1 MNLKLDLATL
11 TAGCEA
17 EKLHL
22 SGAIQNYG
30 ALLILDLNGLRI
42 SHISSNFA
50 AFTGIAAE
58 CLLDSSPEETL
69 PWLAEV
75 VASWL
80 KTGKT
85 EVHRLLPRI
94 FSNAAGCLDGW
105 LIGSAEQVI
114 VELLPSRQAPP
125 LPEHRLQLPLF
136 DTPRDNEQLAAY
148 SQTLI
153 AGIQEASGL
162 ARVMLYR
169 FHEDFSGEVI
179 AERAAPGLGS
189 YLGLRF
195 PASDIPAIARR
206 LYLINPWRGIPDI
219 HAPISPII
227 GEGTPDLTHSL
238 LRSVSP
244 VHLKYLENM
253 GVEASFS
260 LPIKIGG
267 QLWGLVTCHHPSPRV
282 LDPQSCQ
289 LCASLAKSYAM
300 GLGIFLAQQ
309 RMQLIDSLSRRIE
322 SILQNLKSQ
331 DNPLE
336 SLISQADRLLELM
349 DADGLAIASGDE
361 YVACGQAP
369 EADAVSRL
377 DQWFQQQ
384 SEVVIMVDDPAV
396 QHPALTAILTPLA
409 GLAAIKVD
417 NVRQS
422 SLASQKLRLYWF
434 RVEEPRQ
441 VTWAGNP
448 DKPLAENTKVPTLAP
463 RHSFERWVE
472 VKSNTCR
479 PWNNQDRLHCAHL
492 RNALLRAIR

>member
-22 SGAIQNYG
+22 SGAIQNLG
-30 ALLILDLNGLRI
+30 ALLILDLNGLRV
-42 SHISSNFA
+42 SHISSNFET
-50 AFTGIAAE
+50 FTGLAAE
-58 CLLDSSPEETL
+58 SVLDSSPEETL

-75 VASWL
+75 LASWL
-80 KTGKT
+80 KTEKT
-85 EVHRLLPRI
+85 NVHRLVPRI
-94 FSNAAGCLDGW
+94 FSNAASWLDCW
-105 LIGSAEQVI
+105 LIRSGEQII
-114 VELLPSRQAPP
+114 VELFPSRQATP
-125 LPEHRLQLPLF
+125 LPVHRLQLALF
-136 DTPRDNEQLAAY
+136 DTPRNNDQLAAY
-148 SQTLI
+148 NEALI
-153 AGIQEASGL
+153 AGIQEATGL

-219 HAPISPII
+219 HAAISPII

-260 LPIKIGG
+260 LPIKIGV

-309 RMQLIDSLSRRIE
+309 RMQLIDSC
-322 SILQNLKSQ
+322 
-331 DNPLE
+331 
-336 SLISQADRLLELM
+336 LLYT
-349 DADGLAIASGDE
+349 S
-361 YVACGQAP
+361 P
-369 EADAVSRL
+369 S
-377 DQWFQQQ
+377 
-384 SEVVIMVDDPAV
+384 
-396 QHPALTAILTPLA
+396 
-409 GLAAIKVD
+409 
-417 NVRQS
+417 
-422 SLASQKLRLYWF
+422 
-434 RVEEPRQ
+434 PR
-441 VTWAGNP
+441 
-448 DKPLAENTKVPTLAP
+448 D
-463 RHSFERWVE
+463 
-472 VKSNTCR
+472 
-479 PWNNQDRLHCAHL
+479 
-492 RNALLRAIR
+492 